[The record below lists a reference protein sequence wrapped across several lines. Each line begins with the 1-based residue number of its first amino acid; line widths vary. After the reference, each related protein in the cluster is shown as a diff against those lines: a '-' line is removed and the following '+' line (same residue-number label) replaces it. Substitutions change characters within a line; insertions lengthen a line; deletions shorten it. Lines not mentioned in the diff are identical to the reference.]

1 MNAAA
6 ALNSSSTKQRPFA
19 MYATCDS
26 WLGSSYVLE
35 MNIEFHC
42 QSSVKWCQIILQG
55 RQPLCLWL
63 ANEHFVLR
71 WGSISCMGSEIVH
84 HTCSFQVQL
93 PWRSWLAV
101 GHCPINLSSMDLA
114 KCEKVHHGLP
124 CQTLVGKHHARKLG
138 SMQRQLFLGCSVGV
152 FSSNQS
158 ILGLCVCATETLCL
172 IC

>member
-1 MNAAA
+1 
-6 ALNSSSTKQRPFA
+6 